1 MRKRWDETMQKR
13 SGGFRTH
20 SRFDPLIGVCVGC
33 RDTGAR
39 GAFQRCMLRC
49 AMRADATSFLRPTAS
64 GKDTSRRLRA
74 PQTPRPRSPF
84 HPARR
89 VRTRPT
95 ARHPGRNSL
104 RTTPRCCH
112 CPHRPVMSREHPAA
126 RGSTTAA
133 DAGVGGQN
141 LFSSQAGS
149 GTRPAGEASSS
160 GTAPQGRSEADIGK
174 DAARRQQKR
183 EGGRSSAER
192 MFDVRFE
199 RWLRLAF
206 ELRGFTRRAC
216 SSPRGRDRREAGLR
230 LRSRAEF
237 SSDSEAAGPC
247 ELGHGCKPRG
257 VVHACSFPVFAF
269 FGAE

>member
-1 MRKRWDETMQKR
+1 
-13 SGGFRTH
+13 
-20 SRFDPLIGVCVGC
+20 
-33 RDTGAR
+33 
-39 GAFQRCMLRC
+39 
-49 AMRADATSFLRPTAS
+49 MRADAGSFLRPTAS

-112 CPHRPVMSREHPAA
+112 CPYRPVMSREHPAA

-192 MFDVRFE
+192 MMF
-199 RWLRLAF
+199 AS
-206 ELRGFTRRAC
+206 RGGCGSPSNCGASHGGRC

>member
-1 MRKRWDETMQKR
+1 MQTQEAFCGPLPAARTPRGGCGRRKRRGRAAR
-13 SGGFRTH
+13 STR
-20 SRFDPLIGVCVGC
+20 RAVCAHVPRRGTRAATACEQPHVAAPGC
-33 RDTGAR
+33 EGGAR
-39 GAFQRCMLRC
+39 
-49 AMRADATSFLRPTAS
+49 
-64 GKDTSRRLRA
+64 
-74 PQTPRPRSPF
+74 
-84 HPARR
+84 
-89 VRTRPT
+89 
-95 ARHPGRNSL
+95 
-104 RTTPRCCH
+104 
-112 CPHRPVMSREHPAA
+112 REHLAA

-192 MFDVRFE
+192 MIDVRFE

-216 SSPRGRDRREAGLR
+216 SSPRGGDHREAGLR

-257 VVHACSFPVFAF
+257 AVHACSFPVFAF

>member
-1 MRKRWDETMQKR
+1 
-13 SGGFRTH
+13 
-20 SRFDPLIGVCVGC
+20 
-33 RDTGAR
+33 
-39 GAFQRCMLRC
+39 
-49 AMRADATSFLRPTAS
+49 MRADATSFLRLTAS
-64 GKDTSRRLRA
+64 ARDTSRRLRA

-104 RTTPRCCH
+104 RTTPRCC
-112 CPHRPVMSREHPAA
+112 PWLRGGRPPRAPRSAGQHHSSRRRRRRAEPLQLPGWQ
-126 RGSTTAA
+126 R
-133 DAGVGGQN
+133 DA
-141 LFSSQAGS
+141 
-149 GTRPAGEASSS
+149 PAGEASSS

-237 SSDSEAAGPC
+237 RFRSSWPMRAGAWLQTARSCTCMFISSICILWCGMNTSQGFDGPIWHTT
-247 ELGHGCKPRG
+247 LHLL
-257 VVHACSFPVFAF
+257 HF
-269 FGAE
+269 